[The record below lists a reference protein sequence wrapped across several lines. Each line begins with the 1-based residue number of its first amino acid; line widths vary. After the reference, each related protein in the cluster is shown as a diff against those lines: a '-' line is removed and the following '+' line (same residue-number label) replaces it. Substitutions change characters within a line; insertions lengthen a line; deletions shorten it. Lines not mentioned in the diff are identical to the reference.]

1 VEAFLSRSS
10 GGSAGLPF
18 LKGHGTGNDF
28 VVLPDADGSIDL
40 TPDLVRR
47 LCDRRFGIGADGV
60 LRVVPVERLRGGGL
74 PVGSSPP
81 DEVVA
86 AGARWFMD
94 YHNADGSIAEMCGNG
109 VRVYSRFLVDAG
121 WEPPGEILLA
131 TRGGVKRVSV
141 PASGDITVDM
151 GPPEVLP
158 GPAKAEI
165 GGRMFEGL
173 PVSMG
178 NPHLVVR
185 LESLAELEGLDLS
198 SDPDVSAEI
207 FPTGVNLEF
216 FVSTGAGSSAPA
228 LEMRVHERGSGE
240 TLSCGT
246 GACAVAVAAA
256 GRPGPPVEI
265 RVPGGRL
272 QVEWTDRTVLLTG
285 PAELVAEGRW
295 LG

>member
-1 VEAFLSRSS
+1 VEAFLP
-10 GGSAGLPF
+10 GSATAGDGLPF

-28 VVLPDADGSIDL
+28 VVLPDAAGEVVLD
-40 TPDLVRR
+40 PDLVRR

-60 LRVVPVERLRGGGL
+60 LRVVPVDRMPRTE
-74 PVGSSPP
+74 VG
-81 DEVVA
+81 DAGA

-121 WEPPGEILLA
+121 WEPAGKLLLG
-131 TRGGVKRVSV
+131 TRGGVKRVEV
-141 PASGDITVDM
+141 PERGDVTVDM
-151 GPPEVLP
+151 GPPDLRP
-158 GPAKAEI
+158 GPVKAAI
-165 GGRMFEGL
+165 GGRTFEGQ

-185 LESLAELEGLDLS
+185 LDSVEEVLGLDLTA
-198 SDPDVSAEI
+198 DPDVPAEF

-216 FVSTGAGSSAPA
+216 FAPVPSGSATSM
-228 LEMRVHERGSGE
+228 LEMRVHERGVGE

-256 GRPGPPVEI
+256 GQPGTPQEI
-265 RVPGGRL
+265 RVPGGLL
-272 QVEWTDRTVLLTG
+272 QVQWTDDTVLLRG

-295 LG
+295 LA